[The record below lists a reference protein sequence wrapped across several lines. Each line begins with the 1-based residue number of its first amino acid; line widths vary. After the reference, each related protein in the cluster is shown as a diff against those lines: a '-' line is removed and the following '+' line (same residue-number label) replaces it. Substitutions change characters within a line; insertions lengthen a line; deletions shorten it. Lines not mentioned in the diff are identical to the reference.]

1 MKKQINISDITTK
14 SRFVIKVITKNI
26 ENDYTLL
33 LYHKKAIEIYEDFEY
48 LILTNDLENKILEEN
63 YDWVEDYLEDVTGI
77 CRFEEKFYLIKSN
90 RTLSYLDD
98 INSKY
103 DWLFINDVILKNF
116 DKNKVKSNSNLL
128 IKTFKT
134 EGYMSKD
141 EYYFLENAIDIK
153 VLPAQY
159 FWLKSRLRGKFELVF
174 DLTFNNDGFCKVIE
188 NNVTE
193 YYIVDYYGNLEKLDS
208 NLDYDA
214 ICWIEENLDFDLGY
228 DPLQPKKIKT
238 YDFDE

>member
-1 MKKQINISDITTK
+1 MKKQININDITTK

-33 LYHKKAIEIYEDFEY
+33 LYDKKAIEIYEDFEY
-48 LILTNDLENKILEEN
+48 LILTNDLENKFLEEN
-63 YDWVEDYLEDVTGI
+63 HDWVEDYLEDVTGI
-77 CRFEEKFYLIKSN
+77 CRFEENFYLIKSN
-90 RTLSYLDD
+90 RTLSYLDGV
-98 INSKY
+98 NSKY
-103 DWLFINDVILKNF
+103 DWLFINDVILKVF
-116 DKNKVKSNSNLL
+116 DENKIISDSNLL

-141 EYYFLENAIDIK
+141 EYLFLENAIDIK
-153 VLPAQY
+153 ILPVQY
-159 FWLKSRLRGKFELVF
+159 FWLQRRLRRKFELDF

-193 YYIVDYYGNLEKLDS
+193 YYIVDYNNMEKLDS
-208 NLDYDA
+208 KLAYDS

-228 DPLQPKKIKT
+228 DPLQPKKTFKEIWP
-238 YDFDE
+238 D